1 MGDIRVWKPTKRQND
16 FLTIPD
22 TVFEALYGGSAGGG
36 KSEVLLLLPLIREF
50 YKYPRFKGI
59 IFRRTY
65 PELERELI
73 LRSHEYY
80 PATGAVYSDAKKRW
94 VWPHTGAVVQF
105 GYVEHESDVRKYDT
119 TEYNYMAF
127 DELTSFTEFIYR
139 YLAFSR
145 CRSSDPNLPA
155 IVRSASNPGNIGHCV
170 PYGDVLT
177 PDGWKDISTLEVG
190 DPIYE
195 VDPKTLCL
203 VESVV
208 EQVHVHAYKGKLWTV
223 NSSNL
228 HMCCTPE
235 HRVLRVKKPYDVYA
249 LAEVR
254 ALPGQAHIAR
264 AIEYTLYDSPDTF
277 RVEEADG
284 VTRYPQPLEIPFD
297 CYAELMG
304 WFLSEGYVVDEK
316 YNQQYFA
323 ITQLKE
329 ENRERIR
336 DLLHRCSFRFSE
348 VEKGFSVWSSSWY
361 HYMKQFGKCRDKY
374 IPRILLNSSQHSQ
387 RILFDALV
395 AGDGHWSSKNSGFYY
410 TTSRQLADDFCELA
424 FKLGYRVR
432 LNSRQRPNRVG
443 LSYEIAF
450 DSNKVT
456 EILTGQHAYSNVR
469 TTVKRPKNVTFGE
482 FDGLVYDVGV
492 PLYHT
497 FVLRQN
503 GAVWISGNSFV
514 RARFV
519 EPAREGYTIIKDSKT
534 GLTRIFIP
542 AKATDNPYL
551 MKNDPQYVNRLQ
563 ALPEA
568 ERLAK
573 LEGDWWT
580 FSGQVFEDWRIQPL
594 SGDPPN
600 AQHVIKPFEI
610 PSWWPKLLAID
621 WGYSAMLYAV
631 WGAIS
636 PKGRL
641 IVYREY
647 AAKKEKIST
656 WAANVARLSQ
666 NDDLVDI
673 VLDPSAWGNRGDEF
687 TIAEQFEIH
696 SGMRPRPADNDRIGG
711 KVLLQELMRFRPH
724 PPKIMPQEGFDP
736 ELADRI
742 LRIHG
747 TAKYYEYLEAFT
759 PEPEENTEDLP
770 KLQVFE
776 TCPVLINT
784 IPLCVYNTPTMGK
797 SVNLED
803 VAEFDGDDP
812 YDGLRYLA
820 KAAQN
825 YLTSGVAEN
834 ERREALDR
842 AIADFKRTEDRLALH
857 MRLDKIFAEERRSGL
872 PVKRF
877 HRART
882 FARTI

>member
-1 MGDIRVWKPTKRQND
+1 MGDIKVWKPTKRQND

-155 IVRSASNPGNIGHCV
+155 IVRSASNPGNIGH
-170 PYGDVLT
+170 G
-177 PDGWKDISTLEVG
+177 
-190 DPIYE
+190 
-195 VDPKTLCL
+195 
-203 VESVV
+203 
-208 EQVHVHAYKGKLWTV
+208 
-223 NSSNL
+223 
-228 HMCCTPE
+228 
-235 HRVLRVKKPYDVYA
+235 
-249 LAEVR
+249 
-254 ALPGQAHIAR
+254 
-264 AIEYTLYDSPDTF
+264 
-277 RVEEADG
+277 
-284 VTRYPQPLEIPFD
+284 
-297 CYAELMG
+297 
-304 WFLSEGYVVDEK
+304 
-316 YNQQYFA
+316 
-323 ITQLKE
+323 
-329 ENRERIR
+329 
-336 DLLHRCSFRFSE
+336 
-348 VEKGFSVWSSSWY
+348 
-361 HYMKQFGKCRDKY
+361 
-374 IPRILLNSSQHSQ
+374 
-387 RILFDALV
+387 
-395 AGDGHWSSKNSGFYY
+395 
-410 TTSRQLADDFCELA
+410 
-424 FKLGYRVR
+424 
-432 LNSRQRPNRVG
+432 
-443 LSYEIAF
+443 
-450 DSNKVT
+450 
-456 EILTGQHAYSNVR
+456 
-469 TTVKRPKNVTFGE
+469 
-482 FDGLVYDVGV
+482 
-492 PLYHT
+492 
-497 FVLRQN
+497 
-503 GAVWISGNSFV
+503 FV

-594 SGDPPN
+594 AGDPPN

-666 NDDLVDI
+666 NDDLVDV
-673 VLDPSAWGNRGDEF
+673 VLDPSAWGNRGDEY

-711 KVLLQELMRFRPH
+711 KVLLQELMRFRPR

-759 PEPEENTEDLP
+759 PEPEENVEELP

-877 HRART
+877 HRARA